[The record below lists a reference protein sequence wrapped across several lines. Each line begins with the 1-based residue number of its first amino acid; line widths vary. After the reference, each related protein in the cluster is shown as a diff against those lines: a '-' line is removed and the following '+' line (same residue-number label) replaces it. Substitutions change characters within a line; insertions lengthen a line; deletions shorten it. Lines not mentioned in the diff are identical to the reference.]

1 MTKYVDIDE
10 YKYFGYGIGFDR
22 KVTFSFSSGF
32 GRNVIIFVVD
42 MSSSVHLDNKK
53 KDIQNLGEGSTQ
65 GLYGTTLNKEKMYS
79 NCFTENSKRFCLSLH
94 LNRENSYLFVND
106 TEVIKFKEKYSGIV
120 ATPLCLRNISK
131 EFSVDNMKKDWTKWI
146 CL

>member
-79 NCFTENSKRFCLSLH
+79 NCFTENGKRFCLSLH
-94 LNRENSYLFVND
+94 
-106 TEVIKFKEKYSGIV
+106 
-120 ATPLCLRNISK
+120 
-131 EFSVDNMKKDWTKWI
+131 
-146 CL
+146 

>member
-1 MTKYVDIDE
+1 
-10 YKYFGYGIGFDR
+10 
-22 KVTFSFSSGF
+22 
-32 GRNVIIFVVD
+32 

-94 LNRENSYLFVND
+94 
-106 TEVIKFKEKYSGIV
+106 
-120 ATPLCLRNISK
+120 
-131 EFSVDNMKKDWTKWI
+131 
-146 CL
+146 

>member
-53 KDIQNLGEGSTQ
+53 KDIQNLGEGSTK

-79 NCFTENSKRFCLSLH
+79 NCFTENNKRFCLSLH
-94 LNRENSYLFVND
+94 
-106 TEVIKFKEKYSGIV
+106 
-120 ATPLCLRNISK
+120 
-131 EFSVDNMKKDWTKWI
+131 
-146 CL
+146 